1 MFHFYKKV
9 FGLSIELTVSRRKK
23 KNRDEVFL
31 TYLSRMISGM
41 EKNTYLYKGKCYARN
56 SIANYRK
63 ILNIW
68 PEFEAASG
76 HSRLRFSDITMEVYS
91 GFMEY
96 CDTCNYMDSTKYQYA
111 SLIKSIMNCALEDGC
126 SSNTVQ
132 NSKGFVTH
140 RTLSPYK
147 RVYLTRKEIDS
158 LASLSLGRNTPMEK
172 VRDVFLAGCYTGQRF
187 SDYSR
192 ISMDDIETI
201 DIDGTEFKALRK
213 VQRKTGRT
221 VMIPI
226 LDDCL
231 LNIVDRWG
239 GRLPKVSISSF
250 NQRIKELCRMA
261 GISGDV
267 IMPCG
272 RKGSRD
278 CVRKQKYEL
287 VSSHTARRSYITN
300 LYMDGRLS
308 AEQIR
313 SISGHSSEESF
324 KRYLC
329 QNLEDEAREIIKRY
343 YSQRK

>member
-1 MFHFYKKV
+1 MLHFCKKL

-41 EKNTYLYKGKCYARN
+41 EKNTYLYKGRNYARN

-63 ILNIW
+63 ILNVW
-68 PEFEAASG
+68 PAFEAASG
-76 HSRLRFSDITMEVYS
+76 RSRMRFSDITMEVYS
-91 GFMEY
+91 SFMEY
-96 CDTCNYMDSTKYQYA
+96 CDSCNYMDSTKYQYA

-126 SSNTVQ
+126 SDNTVQ

-140 RTLSPYK
+140 RTASAYK
-147 RVYLTRKEIDS
+147 RVYLTRSEIDR
-158 LASLSLGRNTPMEK
+158 LAALRLDGNTAMEK
-172 VRDVFLAGCYTGQRF
+172 VRDVFLVGCYTGQRF

-192 ISMDDIETI
+192 MSMDDIENI
-201 DIDGTEFKALRK
+201 DIEGTEFKALRK

-226 LDDCL
+226 LDDGL
-231 LNIVDRWG
+231 LSIIDRWG

-250 NQRIKELCRMA
+250 NIKIKELCRMV
-261 GISGDV
+261 GINGDV
-267 IMPCG
+267 TVSCSRG
-272 RKGSRD
+272 GSRD
-278 CVRKQKYEL
+278 CVRKEKYEL

-308 AEQIR
+308 TEQIR

-343 YSQRK
+343 IRKT